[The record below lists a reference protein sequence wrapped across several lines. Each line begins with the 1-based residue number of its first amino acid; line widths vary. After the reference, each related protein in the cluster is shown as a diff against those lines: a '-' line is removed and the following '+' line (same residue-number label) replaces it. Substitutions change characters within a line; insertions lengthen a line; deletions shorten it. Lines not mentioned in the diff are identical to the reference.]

1 MPTTRHASAG
11 ILADQNAAKREEIV
25 ALLTRAYWMEMETV
39 MSYLANS
46 AHLDGIRAEEIAE
59 ALAADVTEEL
69 GHAKAFAG
77 RIKDLYGTPPGSMD
91 FTPEQT
97 YLQPLEDPTDVATVI
112 KGVIE
117 AEAGA
122 IEHYTR
128 IIEACDG
135 VDWAT
140 QDMVI
145 EILRDEENHLRT
157 FERYLSRVRVGRLT
171 RRSRASAMRRLARR
185 RRRAPHGEAGGAGTA
200 NCGGAI
206 SR

>member
-11 ILADQNAAKREEIV
+11 ILADANAAKREEIV

-59 ALAADVTEEL
+59 ALAADVDRGARPRQAVRRAHQGPL
-69 GHAKAFAG
+69 RHAARLDGLRG
-77 RIKDLYGTPPGSMD
+77 RADLPAAARGPDRRRRPSSS
-91 FTPEQT
+91 
-97 YLQPLEDPTDVATVI
+97 
-112 KGVIE
+112 GVIE

-145 EILRDEENHLRT
+145 DILRDEENHLRT
-157 FERYLSRVRVGRLT
+157 FERYLT
-171 RRSRASAMRRLARR
+171 
-185 RRRAPHGEAGGAGTA
+185 EYE
-200 NCGGAI
+200 
-206 SR
+206 

>member
-25 ALLTRAYWMEMETV
+25 GLLTRAYWMEMETV
-39 MSYLANS
+39 MSYLAQS
-46 AHLDGIRAEEIAE
+46 AYLDGIRAE

-91 FTPEQT
+91 FTAEQT
-97 YLQPLEDPTDVATVI
+97 YLQPLDDPTDVATVI

-145 EILRDEENHLRT
+145 DILRDEEGHLRQ
-157 FERYLSRVRVGRLT
+157 FERYLR
-171 RRSRASAMRRLARR
+171 
-185 RRRAPHGEAGGAGTA
+185 EFD
-200 NCGGAI
+200 
-206 SR
+206 

>member
-11 ILADQNAAKREEIV
+11 ILADANSAKREEIV

-39 MSYLANS
+39 MNYLALS
-46 AHLDGIRAEEIAE
+46 KHLDGVRAEEIAE
-59 ALAADVTEEL
+59 ALGADVDEEL
-69 GHAKAFAG
+69 GHARTFAG
-77 RIKDLYGTPPGSMD
+77 RIKDLYGTPPGSLD
-91 FTPEQT
+91 FTAEQSA
-97 YLQPLEDPTDVATVI
+97 LQPPEDATDVVTAI

-157 FERYLSRVRVGRLT
+157 FERYL
-171 RRSRASAMRRLARR
+171 A
-185 RRRAPHGEAGGAGTA
+185 EYE
-200 NCGGAI
+200 
-206 SR
+206 

>member
-1 MPTTRHASAG
+1 MWFMPTTRHASVG
-11 ILADQNAAKREEIV
+11 ILADANAAKREEIV
-25 ALLTRAYWMEMETV
+25 QLLTKAYWMEVETV
-39 MSYLANS
+39 ISYLSNS
-46 AHLDGIRAEEIAE
+46 TNLDGVRAEEIAE
-59 ALAADVTEEL
+59 ALANDVTEEL
-69 GHAKAFAG
+69 GHAKAFAE

-97 YLQPLEDPTDVATVI
+97 YLQTHEDGTDVVSVI

-145 EILRDEENHLRT
+145 GILRDEENHLRT
-157 FERYLSRVRVGRLT
+157 FERYLS
-171 RRSRASAMRRLARR
+171 
-185 RRRAPHGEAGGAGTA
+185 EYE
-200 NCGGAI
+200 
-206 SR
+206 

>member
-11 ILADQNAAKREEIV
+11 ILSDANAAKREEIV
-25 ALLTRAYWMEMETV
+25 QLLTKAYWMEIETV
-39 MSYLANS
+39 ISYLSNS
-46 AHLDGIRAEEIAE
+46 QHLDGVRAEEIAE

-69 GHAKAFAG
+69 GHAKLFAE

-97 YLQPLEDPTDVATVI
+97 YLQPPEDPTDVVTVI

-145 EILRDEENHLRT
+145 AILRDEENHMRT
-157 FERYLSRVRVGRLT
+157 FERYLSEYV
-171 RRSRASAMRRLARR
+171 
-185 RRRAPHGEAGGAGTA
+185 
-200 NCGGAI
+200 
-206 SR
+206 

>member
-11 ILADQNAAKREEIV
+11 ILSDRLADKRQEIV
-25 ALLTRAYWMEMETV
+25 ELLTRAYWMEMETV
-39 MSYLANS
+39 MSYLAN
-46 AHLDGIRAEEIAE
+46 ATNLDGIRADEIAE
-59 ALAADVTEEL
+59 ALHADVQEEL
-69 GHAKAFAG
+69 GHARRFAE
-77 RIKDLYGTPPGSMD
+77 RIKELYGTTPGSMQSSA
-91 FTPEQT
+91 EQT
-97 YLQPLEDPTDVATVI
+97 YLQPPEDTTDVVTVI

-145 EILRDEENHLRT
+145 DVLRDEEGHMRT
-157 FERYLSRVRVGRLT
+157 FERYLK
-171 RRSRASAMRRLARR
+171 
-185 RRRAPHGEAGGAGTA
+185 EFE
-200 NCGGAI
+200 
-206 SR
+206 

>member
-1 MPTTRHASAG
+1 MATVRHAGAG
-11 ILADQNAAKREEIV
+11 ILADKHAEKRGEIV
-25 ALLTRAYWMEMETV
+25 ELLTKAYWMEIETV

-46 AHLDGIRAEEIAE
+46 THLDGVRAEEIAE
-59 ALAADVTEEL
+59 ALAEDVGEEL
-69 GHAKAFAG
+69 GHARKFAE
-77 RIKDLYGTPPGSMD
+77 RIKELYGTPPGSLE
-91 FTPEQT
+91 FTAEQT
-97 YLQPLEDPTDVATVI
+97 YLQPPEDATDVVTVI

-145 EILRDEENHLRT
+145 EILRDEEGHLRR
-157 FERYLSRVRVGRLT
+157 FERFLREWEG
-171 RRSRASAMRRLARR
+171 
-185 RRRAPHGEAGGAGTA
+185 
-200 NCGGAI
+200 
-206 SR
+206 

>member
-1 MPTTRHASAG
+1 MPTTRHASVG
-11 ILADQNAAKREEIV
+11 ILSDANAAKREEIV
-25 ALLTRAYWMEMETV
+25 QLLTKAYWMEMETV
-39 MSYLANS
+39 ISYLSNS
-46 AHLDGIRAEEIAE
+46 SNLDGVRAEEIAE
-59 ALAADVTEEL
+59 NLANDVEEEL
-69 GHAKAFAG
+69 GHAKLFAA

-91 FTPEQT
+91 FTPEQS
-97 YLQPLEDPTDVATVI
+97 YLQPPEDPTDVVTVI

-145 EILRDEENHLRT
+145 DILRDEENHLRT
-157 FERYLSRVRVGRLT
+157 FERYLT
-171 RRSRASAMRRLARR
+171 
-185 RRRAPHGEAGGAGTA
+185 EYE
-200 NCGGAI
+200 
-206 SR
+206 